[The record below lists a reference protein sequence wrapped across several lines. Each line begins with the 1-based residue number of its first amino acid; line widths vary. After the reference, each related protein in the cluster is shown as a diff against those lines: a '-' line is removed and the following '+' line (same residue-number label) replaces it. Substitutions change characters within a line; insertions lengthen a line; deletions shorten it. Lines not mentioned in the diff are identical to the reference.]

1 MQGSHRF
8 KFGSGTVQLLL
19 LSISLVSTNAA
30 IGQET
35 TEPPAQDSNE
45 APLAVRIDSTRAT
58 SVQASVKITGH
69 LMTPSAAGI
78 RKWDLNS
85 NGTFD
90 YVQRQFPTELSG
102 PLALRA
108 VRQYSNAST
117 ETQVGKQHTT
127 KSSLPKAQAL
137 IHFRGSD
144 SGLQAAPTVRQLT
157 RRQHDLLQ
165 MPCDPLPC
173 SGLLPSR
180 DVTVGDKWNCNDWV
194 LPRLTGL
201 EAITEQ
207 TLTCTLVS
215 RNDNQA
221 TVGFEGTASGAVA
234 GSAGSVSLKGTLV
247 LDVVSQLVTSLNCD
261 ITEKRSAGP
270 VSPGLDVNVDLE
282 WSQAVTDSTELPVE
296 MDESLFAK
304 RFRLPTPWRIE
315 FSHSSDWHV
324 FNQTDS
330 VMMLRQI
337 RDGALISQCNIS
349 KGVVMP
355 PGQHT
360 SDADFLADINAD
372 IPAGGG
378 SVIAEETIRD
388 DNRWRVRHVQTR
400 GSISDV
406 EIIRDCYLCSAASGE
421 QFSLMFSHSAGDDK
435 VFGDEADSW
444 LNSLRLTRRRPAL
457 PFR

>member
-8 KFGSGTVQLLL
+8 RFGSGTVLFLVVSVLLP
-19 LSISLVSTNAA
+19 AA
-30 IGQET
+30 DAVIAQET
-35 TEPPAQDSNE
+35 KEPPTPDSTE
-45 APLAVRIDSTRAT
+45 APLAARIDSTRAT
-58 SVQASVKITGH
+58 SVQANVKITGH

-78 RKWDLNS
+78 RKWELRS
-85 NGTFD
+85 TGTFEF
-90 YVQRQFPTELSG
+90 VQRQLPSELSG
-102 PLALRA
+102 PLALLA

-117 ETQVGKQHTT
+117 ETQVGERHTT
-127 KSSLPKAQAL
+127 KSSLSKAQSL

-144 SGLQAAPTVRQLT
+144 SGFQAAPAVRQLT
-157 RRQHDLLQ
+157 RREHDLLQ

-173 SGLLPSR
+173 SGLLPTR
-180 DVTVGDKWNCNDWV
+180 DVAVGDKWNCDDWV

-207 TLTCTLVS
+207 TLTCNLAS

-221 TVGFEGTASGAVA
+221 TVQFEGTATGAVS
-234 GSAGSVSLKGTLV
+234 GSAGSATLQGTLV
-247 LDVVSQLVTSLNCD
+247 LDVVSQLVTSLQCN
-261 ITEKRSAGP
+261 IKEKRSAGP
-270 VSPGLDVNVDLE
+270 VSPGLDVTLTLE
-282 WSQAVTDSTELPVE
+282 WTQSVADSTDLPVE
-296 MDESLFAK
+296 IDDSLFAK
-304 RFRLPTPWRIE
+304 PFRLPTPWRIE
-315 FSHSSDWHV
+315 FSHGADWHV

-337 RDGALISQCNIS
+337 RNGALISQCNIS
-349 KGVVMP
+349 KGVVVP

-378 SVIAEETIRD
+378 SVVAQETIRD
-388 DNRWRVRHVQTR
+388 DNRWRVRHVQAR
-400 GSISDV
+400 GSVSDV

-421 QFSLMFSHSAGDDK
+421 QFSLMFSHSTADDTA
-435 VFGDEADSW
+435 FGDEADSW
-444 LNSLRLTRRRPAL
+444 LNSLSLTRRRPAL